1 MKENETKKDS
11 EILAEIYRNCQLA
24 IESISDILPAV
35 EGEEIKRE
43 ILEEHEEYEKISSRA
58 AALAKDRGIEIK
70 EPNPIKKA
78 MMWSAIKMNAATDN
92 SPRHI
97 AEMMIRGTVTGITC
111 LKASLTDSEQDM
123 DEEIKALLCELIS
136 MEESFE
142 NRLKRHI

>member
-1 MKENETKKDS
+1 MQSIKDLIPSVDNDDIKSELKEEYSGYENFINKISAFMKENGLDPKD
-11 EILAEIYRNCQLA
+11 I
-24 IESISDILPAV
+24 
-35 EGEEIKRE
+35 
-43 ILEEHEEYEKISSRA
+43 
-58 AALAKDRGIEIK
+58 
-70 EPNPIKKA
+70 NPFKKA